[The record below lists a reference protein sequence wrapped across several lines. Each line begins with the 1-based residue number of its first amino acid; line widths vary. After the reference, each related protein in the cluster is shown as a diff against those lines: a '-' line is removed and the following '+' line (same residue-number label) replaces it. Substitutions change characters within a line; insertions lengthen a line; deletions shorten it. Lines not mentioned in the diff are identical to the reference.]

1 MPGTAP
7 FSPGAPVDGA
17 AAAAGPR
24 AGRGLRIEQVSKW
37 FDRPDDDPLQALQP
51 IDLNIDAGAFVALI
65 GPSGCG
71 KSTLLNIVAGFE
83 PATRGSVLVDA
94 QRVRGPHISRGMVFQ
109 QYALFPWLDV
119 RENIGFGL
127 RNSGAP
133 TSERERRVDHYL
145 RLIGLEGFGAA
156 RPAALSGGM
165 KQRVALARAFAT
177 DPDIILMD
185 EPFGALDA
193 LTRGFLQ
200 QELLR
205 IWREHRKTVL
215 LVTHSVQ
222 EALFLATRVI
232 VFTRRPGRVKLDLGI
247 ELEQP
252 RRISEPGFRELEARI
267 LEALHEELLPAAQAG
282 AAGIGTD

>member
-1 MPGTAP
+1 MPNPVPSTPAVDTRAP
-7 FSPGAPVDGA
+7 
-17 AAAAGPR
+17 
-24 AGRGLRIEQVSKW
+24 RGLRIEQVSKW
-37 FDRPDDDPLQALQP
+37 FDRPDEQALEVLHP
-51 IDLNIDAGAFVALI
+51 IDLDIESGAFVALI

-71 KSTLLNIVAGFE
+71 KSTLLNIIAGFE
-83 PATRGSVLVDA
+83 AATRGSVLVNGE
-94 QRVRGPHISRGMVFQ
+94 RVRGPHISRGMVFQ
-109 QYALFPWLDV
+109 QYALFHWLSV

-127 RNSGAP
+127 RNSGVPKA
-133 TSERERRVDHYL
+133 ERDRRVEHYL
-145 RLIGLEGFGAA
+145 RLIGLEGFGSA

-232 VFTRRPGRVKLDLGI
+232 VFTRRPGRVKLDLRI

-252 RRISEPGFRELEARI
+252 RHINEPGFRELEARI
-267 LEALHEELLPAAQAG
+267 LEALHEELLPTAKPEAPDMV
-282 AAGIGTD
+282 TD